1 MKLKDFLRLIS
12 DDDARIELQL
22 DLDNEDEYFY
32 SHFWL
37 SDYLLNS
44 PDARKYENWIV
55 QSISFE
61 PLIEEKATIL
71 IQINNHYV

>member
-22 DLDNEDEYFY
+22 DLDDEDEYLY

-44 PDARKYENWIV
+44 LMLEDMKIGLYKVLVLNLLLKKK
-55 QSISFE
+55 Q
-61 PLIEEKATIL
+61 L
-71 IQINNHYV
+71 Y